1 MRHPAQKGLD
11 ALDSYR
17 YYCNRFLMNHCQW
30 YKLKGVIMHL
40 KVTKRVVSI
49 VTVVAVVSLGL
60 ASILA
65 LPRLAGAASS
75 ASPTDLQTRH
85 FHLYDGSTV
94 TLSPDGMGVITDAQ
108 GRNPRP
114 FATVL
119 PQGISPLGDVPGPS
133 DAALVRQLSL
143 PSHVGATGDILVALT
158 SAVFDGQPVAHGPG
172 PHARAAHTT
181 DAHVNAAL
189 HKVGATAA
197 SPLFGGVPGQSLA
210 ALTQAARVKIGSQTV
225 DLGSVYVVHVAGMS
239 SPQAA
244 QVLATTPGVSYAEPD
259 EYVSTMDTNPVP
271 LPGWAPGAATN
282 SNRQQLAQTASS
294 DLPTNFGLVS
304 SMQSY
309 LNANGVDLMG
319 GYSEI
324 QQRLHELPGHGEI
337 ITNVSLGDLTDQAM
351 VNAGDGYVSYFGP
364 TTTVI
369 NGQRY
374 LDYPSLPLIPTYT
387 VSPAGTV
394 DPLGTV
400 EKVDPYLGEVLLDF
414 SMMAPLPDGQQ
425 RTGAQGS
432 GVTDLL
438 GIAPGASYRLVEPQQ
453 PTFANIA
460 AAMLA
465 AAQQQP
471 KPDVITASL
480 GFGTDGIGFPG
491 RYLEDDPMMR
501 SVVAAIVQQY
511 GITVTISANDG
522 TRLYTPAPVGPDGGS
537 TPTNLPRHGEH
548 PTSVADDATST
559 TPSIVPDSGAIAV
572 GGTTLDDTVA
582 VPPQAGGPL
591 AHNGTFAET
600 RLDGA
605 TDFSSGFGTRIDV
618 SAPSD
623 NIAALMH
630 QCLNFGQCSP
640 SDAVTVLSG
649 GTSASAPMTAAVVA
663 DLLQVGKATNHP
675 LTPESVRALLEQT
688 GRAVPTQPQVDQQL
702 HVGPQVDMTAAV
714 ESLFNAY
721 GGPAIVRLSTAH
733 RTTIGGAGAKFIEM
747 TNPDAIDL
755 QGPLDLFG
763 NGTGEGLVGPITIG
777 IDATG
782 IPQSMP
788 ATYEL
793 VVNGHSFPSS
803 TPSIRLT
810 PTELLTAAGLPVV
823 STTSRTIQVTAQIR
837 VGNGIIASKSES
849 LTFGPSDGTHVM
861 APAPVASPVVPAG
874 SDVQVHYD
882 LTGVTG
888 LNNPQLLV
896 SAINHWSPFAAP
908 LYRVGYSTPLTGTSG
923 TVTVPASAFAAGGG
937 VYGLVIEQNPNRRT
951 AGAVAS
957 IRVEGST
964 ARNRP
969 AAPALTASGA
979 AFGYTVSVTRAA
991 PDFQVAWDASNVAGA
1006 TGASLEI
1013 SAPGP
1018 TIYNLLNTFTNQNG
1032 TARDDNGGDTG
1043 SVAMVPLS
1051 GVSGTA
1057 TLDATKLGINSSL
1070 HYTVRIVATNGN
1082 HIVGQASP
1090 VSSLEYDDGLAPG
1103 GAVVTSFDI
1112 HPGGVS
1118 TVSTATVGA
1127 NGNPVASGLYSYSP
1141 TSGLY
1146 GATYADD
1153 PTGQNVYLSLGS
1165 DSSNGHILAEKT
1177 SWLGSGQDVVTYD
1190 ATGHQ
1195 VNDASIDGSTGY
1207 WLVGG
1212 RMDSTRHRLVMLGWR
1227 GSDYADT
1234 LLPIDTSTGQVG
1246 SPVVVDNGT
1255 ISRAFYR
1262 YLDVDQST
1270 GQVTLAGSL
1279 VGDLCVIRHSG
1290 YTTVNLDTGQ
1300 STPRTTPNRC
1310 LTGVASDQAGH
1321 AELTV
1326 GPLYSFPMLPQGGL
1340 QVANETDGST
1350 GSVTPLGANSPLFP
1364 VVDPVHGLLVV
1375 GFLAG
1380 KNYRTDNNGM
1390 SGVGVYDLH
1399 TGQRV
1404 AYMSGFNLFP
1414 AVYGFPDN
1422 VGSTLTWQGIQLDP
1436 TTRTG
1441 WTYGPYGDQV
1451 QQFHY

>member
-1 MRHPAQKGLD
+1 
-11 ALDSYR
+11 
-17 YYCNRFLMNHCQW
+17 
-30 YKLKGVIMHL
+30 MHL
-40 KVTKRVVSI
+40 KGTKRVVSI
-49 VTVVAVVSLGL
+49 VSAVAVVCLGM
-60 ASILA
+60 AAIV
-65 LPRLAGAASS
+65 LPPRFAGAASS
-75 ASPTDLQTRH
+75 ASTDLQTRH

-94 TLSPDGMGVITDAQ
+94 TLSPDGMGIITDAH
-108 GRNPRP
+108 GRNSRP

-133 DAALVRQLSL
+133 DAALIRQLSL
-143 PSHVGATGDILVALT
+143 PSRVGATSDIVIALT
-158 SAVFDGQPVAHGPG
+158 SATFDGQPVTHGPG
-172 PHARAAHTT
+172 PHSRAAHTT

-197 SPLFGGVPGQSLA
+197 SPLFSGVPGQSLA
-210 ALTQAARVKIGSQTV
+210 ALSNAARVKIGTQTV

-244 QVLATTPGVSYAEPD
+244 QILATTPGVSYAEPD
-259 EYVSTMDTNPVP
+259 QYVSTMDTNPVP
-271 LPGWAPGAATN
+271 LPGWAPGAATH

-294 DLPTNFGLVS
+294 TLPTNFGLVS

-319 GYSEI
+319 GYAEI
-324 QQRLHELPGHGEI
+324 QQRLHQLPGHGEI
-337 ITNVSLGDLTDQAM
+337 ITNVSLGDLTDQSMAD
-351 VNAGDGYVSYFGP
+351 AGDGYVSYFGP
-364 TTTVI
+364 TTTAI

-394 DPLGTV
+394 NPLGTV
-400 EKVDPYLGEVLLDF
+400 EQVDPYLGEVLLDF
-414 SMMAPLPDGQQ
+414 SMMAPLPDGLQ
-425 RTGAQGS
+425 RPEAQGS
-432 GVTDLL
+432 GTTDLL

-491 RYLEDDPMMR
+491 RYLEDDPMLR

-537 TPTNLPRHGEH
+537 TPTNLPRHGES

-582 VPPQAGGPL
+582 VPSQAGGSL
-591 AHNGTFAET
+591 AHNGTFVET

-605 TDFSSGFGTRIDV
+605 TDFSSGFGTRVNV

-623 NIAALMH
+623 NIASLVH
-630 QCLNFGQCSP
+630 QCLNFGQCKP

-663 DLLQVGKATNHP
+663 DLLQVGKATGHP

-688 GRAVPTQPQVDQQL
+688 GRAVPTQPQIDQQL

-714 ESLFNAY
+714 ESLFKAY

-733 RTTIGGAGAKFIEM
+733 HVTIGGAGAAFIEM

-755 QGPLDLFG
+755 QGPTDLFG
-763 NGTGEGLVGPITIG
+763 NNTGEGLVGPITIG

-782 IPQSMP
+782 IPASMSP
-788 ATYEL
+788 TYEL
-793 VVNGHSFPSS
+793 VVNGHSFTSS

-837 VGNGIIASKSES
+837 VGNGVITSKSES

-861 APAPVASPVVPAG
+861 APAPVASPVVSAG

-896 SAINHWSPFAAP
+896 SSINHWSPFAAP
-908 LYRVGYSTPLTGTSG
+908 LYRVGYSAPLTGTSG

-937 VYGLVIEQNPNRRT
+937 IYGLAIEQNPNRHT
-951 AGAVAS
+951 VGAVAS

-969 AAPALTASGA
+969 GAPTLATPGA
-979 AFGYTVSVTRAA
+979 AFGHTVTVTRAA
-991 PDFQVAWDASNVAGA
+991 SSFQVAWDASNVAGA

-1018 TIYNLLNTFTNQNG
+1018 TIYHSLNTFTNQNG

-1057 TLDATKLGINSSL
+1057 TLDAAKLGINSSL
-1070 HYTVRIVATNGN
+1070 QYTVRIVATNGN

-1112 HPGGVS
+1112 HPGGAS

-1127 NGNPVASGLYSYSP
+1127 DGNPVASDLYSYSP
-1141 TSGLY
+1141 ASGQY

-1165 DSSNGHILAEKT
+1165 DPSNGHVLAEKT
-1177 SWLGSGQDVVTYD
+1177 SWYGSGQDVLTFD
-1190 ATGHQ
+1190 GTDRHQ
-1195 VNDASIDGSTGY
+1195 VNDASIDASTGY

-1212 RMDSTRHRLVMLGWR
+1212 RVDSTRHRLVMLGWR

-1234 LLPIDTSTGQVG
+1234 LLPIDTGTGQVG
-1246 SPVVVDNGT
+1246 SPVVVGNGT
-1255 ISRAFYR
+1255 TTRAFYR
-1262 YLDVDQST
+1262 YLDVDQSS

-1279 VGDLCVIRHSG
+1279 VGDLCIIRHSG

-1326 GPLYSFPMLPQGGL
+1326 GPLYSYPMLPQGGV
-1340 QVANETDGST
+1340 QEVNENNGNT
-1350 GSVTPLGANSPLFP
+1350 GNVKVLGANSPLFP
-1364 VVDPVHGLLVV
+1364 VVDSVHGLLVV

-1380 KNYRTDNNGM
+1380 NNYRTDNNAM

-1399 TGQRV
+1399 SGHRV

-1422 VGSTLTWQGIQLDP
+1422 IGSTLTWQGIQLDP

-1441 WTYGPYGDQV
+1441 WTYGPNGDQV